1 VNAAKLRPALPSSVV
16 DRQSKQIYVAPHQF
30 YNYYQYQMLLPTAA
44 GETDS
49 KSTPGIKKH
58 TTASSRPLLLL
69 KQSFMM
75 SVYRY
80 QIKGDSELGALEGRQ
95 NLPLTAT
102 PAKTGT
108 NQEVFKN
115 LVLFNLICVRI
126 IPIKFDSF
134 SCAECLIADS
144 AKNGFNGCTKASH
157 SASGTIDLTF
167 SEAKQGV
174 VIALVPNP
182 RYYSKLKITCSEM
195 SDKVMAFTVSL
206 SSLFV

>member
-1 VNAAKLRPALPSSVV
+1 MAFSTSASIALFLVATICCSIVNAAKLRPALPSSVV

-30 YNYYQYQMLLPTAA
+30 YNYYQPYQYQMLLPTAA

-49 KSTPGIKKH
+49 KSTP
-58 TTASSRPLLLL
+58 
-69 KQSFMM
+69 
-75 SVYRY
+75 
-80 QIKGDSELGALEGRQ
+80 GDSELGALEGRQ

-102 PAKTGT
+102 PAKT
-108 NQEVFKN
+108 
-115 LVLFNLICVRI
+115 
-126 IPIKFDSF
+126 
-134 SCAECLIADS
+134 ECLIADS

-195 SDKVMAFTVSL
+195 SDKVMAFTKTAKIAKATDTPVTESKETQ
-206 SSLFV
+206 LFVVSNAAGDKFKCSWESSE